1 MTASELNIFQKK
13 LIRSLAIKL
22 PQKYLQNTCK
32 QLNNVWILY
41 IGFIDFLLKDK
52 YLSDYTNLLS
62 PNKYEKMIK

>member
-13 LIRSLAIKL
+13 LKKSLAIKL

-32 QLNNVWILY
+32 QLNNLWILY

-52 YLSDYTNLLS
+52 YFSDYINLLS